1 ASFLDSDP
9 MPIWNGSH
17 QTVAFSG
24 KRVKRGLYRTAD
36 GHPVNADTNGAA
48 NILRKSNHR
57 LGVERRAI
65 QRVLVVARGL
75 LANPLRVK
83 LT

>member
-1 ASFLDSDP
+1 

-17 QTVAFSG
+17 QNVAFSG

-36 GHPVNADTNGAA
+36 GHPFHVDTNGTA
-48 NILRKSNHR
+48 NILRKSHHR
-57 LGVERRAI
+57 LDVER
-65 QRVLVVARGL
+65 VVTGL
-75 LANPLRVK
+75 LATPLRVE

>member
-1 ASFLDSDP
+1 
-9 MPIWNGSH
+9 MPRWNGSH
-17 QTVAFSG
+17 QPVVISG

-36 GHPVNADTNGAA
+36 GHLCNADTNGAA

-57 LGVERRAI
+57 LDVERRAI

-75 LANPLRVK
+75 LAKPLRVK
-83 LT
+83 LM

>member
-1 ASFLDSDP
+1 

-17 QTVAFSG
+17 QNVAFSG

-36 GHPVNADTNGAA
+36 GHLFHADTNEAA

-57 LGVERRAI
+57 LDVER
-65 QRVLVVARGL
+65 VASE
-75 LANPLRVK
+75 NPPPLGVGSVK
-83 LT
+83 ESARS